1 MTQFADSGPLALP
14 RDDEPTRGPA
24 GPTAQK
30 RSPQEP
36 RRAAVRSAGGGA
48 AQSHDAAEVAQARIF
63 EGMLRSEISQLEQ
76 AAKFMLDRGLRHR
89 QRRTPDGWPREEL
102 VQLRARIDEA
112 HRLLETLRRR
122 FLRESQGRDT
132 R

>member
-1 MTQFADSGPLALP
+1 MTQFADFGPLALP
-14 RDDEPTRGPA
+14 RPDQPARGPDH
-24 GPTAQK
+24 
-30 RSPQEP
+30 
-36 RRAAVRSAGGGA
+36 AADGGA
-48 AQSHDAAEVAQARIF
+48 DRSRDAAELAQARIF

-76 AAKFMLDRGLRHR
+76 AARSMLDRGLKHR
-89 QRRTPDGWPREEL
+89 QRRASDGWPPDEL

-122 FLRESQGRDT
+122 FLYGPEGRDK